1 MSNWISVDER
11 LPEVGQSCLFYRP
24 LARNSHDEPIAIKRF
39 TGGNSHCW
47 DSTVPS
53 GSEPY
58 NPTDGACHVTH
69 WMPLP
74 EPPEAKP

>member
-1 MSNWISVDER
+1 MTDWISVDER
-11 LPEVGQSCLFYRP
+11 LPEVGQRCIFYRP
-24 LARNSHDEPIAIKRF
+24 LARKSSDEPVAVKRF
-39 TGGNSHCW
+39 TGGNRYCW

-58 NPTDGACHVTH
+58 NPTDGSCHVTH

-74 EPPEAKP
+74 DPPEVKP